1 MDPRTAPPPVLHER
15 LSEAIRRTGL
25 SKAEFAE
32 RAGVDRTTL
41 SQLLSPAGARQPRV
55 DTLRALAA
63 AHELSIDW
71 LVGLSNAGPV
81 EAELLDHTSFEA
93 PGPSPTDE
101 KLLGWLGEA
110 ADYKI
115 RYVPSTLP
123 DLLKT
128 DAVIRFERS
137 RAEGP
142 NVAQTIE
149 TTEAQLSWA
158 RHPDTEMECCSSTQA
173 LASFARGEGMW
184 SRLGVEA
191 RREQLDRM
199 ITLVDELYPTFRW
212 FLFDGSRR
220 YAAPVT
226 VFGPKRAAL
235 YLGQLYLVLTS
246 AEHVRTLSR
255 HFDSLIRDADVQP
268 TSMGNHLAR
277 LRKRV
282 VGRAQ
287 PPAGRQLLREEP
299 ERRARLRL
307 LLATEVDAASCPGS
321 RAPHRRQRSASAGA
335 ALRRELEDVRAVG
348 IEPQLGDHL
357 PLQSGWREL
366 DLQHVDRTERHH
378 VVQRDALGRVVVVE
392 RPLLLAEEL
401 AHRLPGEQHVAAR
414 PPCAACPCRT
424 RSTRSRLA
432 WRRPR
437 PRTRP
442 PCGGASGGRPA
453 RPAAA

>member
-1 MDPRTAPPPVLHER
+1 MDPRTVPPPVLHER
-15 LSEAIRRTGL
+15 LAEAIHRTGL

-41 SQLLSPAGARQPRV
+41 SQLLSPAAVRQPRV

-81 EAELLDHTSFEA
+81 EAELLDPTSFEA

-101 KLLGWLGEA
+101 RLLGWLGEA

-128 DAVIRFERS
+128 DAVIRFERF

-142 NVAQTIE
+142 NAAQTID
-149 TTEAQLSWA
+149 TTAARLTWA

-268 TSMGNHLAR
+268 TSIGNHLAR
-277 LRKRV
+277 LRNRV
-282 VGRAQ
+282 
-287 PPAGRQLLREEP
+287 
-299 ERRARLRL
+299 
-307 LLATEVDAASCPGS
+307 
-321 RAPHRRQRSASAGA
+321 
-335 ALRRELEDVRAVG
+335 
-348 IEPQLGDHL
+348 
-357 PLQSGWREL
+357 
-366 DLQHVDRTERHH
+366 
-378 VVQRDALGRVVVVE
+378 
-392 RPLLLAEEL
+392 
-401 AHRLPGEQHVAAR
+401 
-414 PPCAACPCRT
+414 
-424 RSTRSRLA
+424 
-432 WRRPR
+432 
-437 PRTRP
+437 
-442 PCGGASGGRPA
+442 
-453 RPAAA
+453 